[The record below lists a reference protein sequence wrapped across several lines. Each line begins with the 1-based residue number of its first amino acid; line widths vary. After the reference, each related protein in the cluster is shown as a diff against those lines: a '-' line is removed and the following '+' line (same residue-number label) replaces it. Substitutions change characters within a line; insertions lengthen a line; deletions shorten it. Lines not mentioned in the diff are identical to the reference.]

1 MLKEPQLHLL
11 RQRLAANEGDGDV
24 AGAGTPTAPRRGRA
38 ECGSF
43 CRRKGQQGGATVSA
57 SSLCILDASDFV
69 FARDVRINCAA
80 AAAAGG
86 AERRNVWR
94 GAGRS
99 RQSQAT
105 AGAALGGPSHY
116 AQVKQSQ
123 AAGLPRL
130 GFIIVSATKE
140 LNSCQAHHQPR

>member
-38 ECGSF
+38 ECGNLF
-43 CRRKGQQGGATVSA
+43 RRRGQGGGVTVSA

-80 AAAAGG
+80 AAAAGE
-86 AERRNVWR
+86 AEWR
-94 GAGRS
+94 
-99 RQSQAT
+99 
-105 AGAALGGPSHY
+105 
-116 AQVKQSQ
+116 
-123 AAGLPRL
+123 
-130 GFIIVSATKE
+130 SAW
-140 LNSCQAHHQPR
+140 